1 MNKGLNLLVI
11 FIPSCLLQDWKSL
24 RNFLSLGCLFCFR
37 FLVVLVFRG
46 VYWIVITGL
55 YLRESNWILH
65 PSFVFAVNKV
75 FGQVECRWSWSRN
88 KPESR
93 LYCVRARC
101 EFVSFRVLLRWYTAI
116 IPVTR
121 ITCTCLW
128 VSLCVS
134 SVSSA
139 CIAAV
144 VWTVQ
149 ALKLQC
155 CSFSLC
161 RHISFINFS
170 SFSIQDI
177 FLCFPDLSSCK
188 AWNPHMLSICIH

>member
-1 MNKGLNLLVI
+1 MNKSFNLLVI
-11 FIPSCLLQDWKSL
+11 FIPSCLLQNWKFL
-24 RNFLSLGCLFCFR
+24 PNFLGLGCLFH

-46 VYWIVITGL
+46 VYWIVITGF

-75 FGQVECRWSWSRN
+75 FGHVESSWSWSRN

-93 LYCVRARC
+93 LCVRAHSG
-101 EFVSFRVLLRWYTAI
+101 FVSFWVLLQWYTAI
-116 IPVTR
+116 ISVSK

-128 VSLCVS
+128 VSLCMS

-149 ALKLQC
+149 TLKLWC

-161 RHISFINFS
+161 RHFSFINFS

-188 AWNPHMLSICIH
+188 AWNLHMLSICVH